1 MNRSLVMT
9 LLGRDRTGLVDAV
22 ASRVA
27 QLGGNWVESRL
38 TRLAGHFAGVVR
50 IDIDADQLDALRRAL
65 DTLGDEGLTV
75 HVALADEA
83 TPATADGLRL
93 RLEFVGHDRPGIV
106 REVAHALAERGVN
119 VDELTTG
126 VTSAPMTGEPMF
138 TAVVNAHAP
147 ADTALPELTTDL
159 ERLADDCQLDVDIQ
173 ALDAA
178 PSA

>member
-9 LLGRDRTGLVDAV
+9 MLGRDRTGLVDAV

-27 QLGGNWVESRL
+27 ALGGNWVESRL

-50 IDIDADQLDALRRAL
+50 IDIDADQLDALARTL

-75 HVALADEA
+75 HVAVADEDAA
-83 TPATADGLRL
+83 TPALTARL
-93 RLEFVGHDRPGIV
+93 RLTFVGHDRPGIV

-138 TAVVNAHAP
+138 TAVVDARPP
-147 ADTALPELTTDL
+147 ADADRADLATQIEELA
-159 ERLADDCQLDVDIQ
+159 EACELDIDIQ
-173 ALDAA
+173 AVDPVEPA
-178 PSA
+178 

>member
-1 MNRSLVMT
+1 MHRSLVMT
-9 LLGRDRTGLVDAV
+9 ILGRDRTGLVDAA

-27 QLGGNWVESRL
+27 RLGGNWVESRL

-50 IDIDADQLDALRRAL
+50 IDIDAAKVDDLVRAL
-65 DTLGDEGLTV
+65 DTLSDEGLTV
-75 HVALADEA
+75 HVAVADDSEA
-83 TPATADGLRL
+83 PTEQGPPL

-138 TAVVNAHAP
+138 TAVVDARPPGNI
-147 ADTALPELTTDL
+147 DL
-159 ERLADDCQLDVDIQ
+159 AAFTEQMEQLAEACELDVDLRVHDP
-173 ALDAA
+173 AE
-178 PSA
+178 SA